1 MLSRIVGTPPIPIY
15 RVLLLGFLKLELNIP
30 HTQLFPNLK
39 KIFDCKAPLPHRKS
53 IDTHILTVYYVPM
66 LRDIREE
73 HGLSMQK
80 LADLAG
86 MSEQAIYRYEQGVY
100 MYPSIM
106 YISALSKL
114 TDTPS
119 QDLIATYNARRKSNR
134 ASFKSRI
141 DRIPERKL
149 TEMLEQSRQ
158 PELHPFKRFRG
169 HLLLALNERPSDM
182 NFSVLT
188 SFHPAQLHRY
198 ENTRGVV
205 NLPASLAILF
215 PEWVVK
221 EIATQV
227 SQYWKNQ

>member
-1 MLSRIVGTPPIPIY
+1 
-15 RVLLLGFLKLELNIP
+15 
-30 HTQLFPNLK
+30 
-39 KIFDCKAPLPHRKS
+39 
-53 IDTHILTVYYVPM
+53 M

-73 HGLSMQK
+73 HGLTMRE

-100 MYPSIM
+100 MYPSLM
-106 YISALSKL
+106 YISALSEL
-114 TDTPS
+114 TDIPS
-119 QDLIATYNARRKSNR
+119 QDLIAKYHARRKSNR
-134 ASFKSRI
+134 ESFKNRVE
-141 DRIPERKL
+141 RIPERKL
-149 TEMLEQSRQ
+149 SEMLGHSRQ

-169 HLLLALNERPSDM
+169 RLLLALNERPSDM

-205 NLPASLAILF
+205 NLPASLATLF
-215 PEWVVK
+215 PEWVAK